1 MFEERLKSKQKE
13 KKEKKKLQKKKPL
26 FISLPP
32 PLTSTPLLF
41 SLPPKMPRWFGSSAA
56 ASDDAAATPAPSSS
70 PPSRDELE
78 KLRKRVDE
86 VSPRAFS
93 SLLASQEPGLSP
105 EATTFDDDTL
115 TRWLVA
121 EERDV
126 ERAAQRLAAHA
137 EWRSALLPAG
147 WTPDKGE
154 KEKGGSVFF
163 SSTVTAVARTKI
175 FFF

>member
-1 MFEERLKSKQKE
+1 MSAGSKN
-13 KKEKKKLQKKKPL
+13 
-26 FISLPP
+26 
-32 PLTSTPLLF
+32 
-41 SLPPKMPRWFGSSAA
+41 G
-56 ASDDAAATPAPSSS
+56 
-70 PPSRDELE
+70 
-78 KLRKRVDE
+78 
-86 VSPRAFS
+86 
-93 SLLASQEPGLSP
+93 
-105 EATTFDDDTL
+105 FDDDTL

-154 KEKGGSVFF
+154 EGVFF
-163 SSTVTAVARTKI
+163 SFLFFRLFVTDGEN